1 MDKIRISYSFPVVLF
16 GGWSFRCLYFDSI
29 SEVIDFY
36 FQHPEATSFEI
47 TISDG
52 MFCKTNPEF
61 YCGEDYR
68 EHFKKLGFTVDW

>member
-1 MDKIRISYSFPVVLF
+1 MDKIRISYSFPIDLF

-47 TISDG
+47 TATVCSA
-52 MFCKTNPEF
+52 
-61 YCGEDYR
+61 
-68 EHFKKLGFTVDW
+68 KLILNFTVAKTTGNILRN

>member
-1 MDKIRISYSFPVVLF
+1 MDKIRISYSFPVDLF

-47 TISDG
+47 TILLIQYQIHAIRPLSAG
-52 MFCKTNPEF
+52 I
-61 YCGEDYR
+61 Y
-68 EHFKKLGFTVDW
+68 LLQ